1 MPVGG
6 QIAVALT
13 WTKARVRPRLP
24 ATTYTAASTAMTRM
38 KTRRSPR
45 LSVGRVARPAI
56 SSEAATATFVW
67 RHAASPRHARVACR
81 RGRSAPRGG
90 RALHVEGLRELREVL
105 AADRDAV
112 RAERV
117 HEVDVHLGVGDGSE
131 DRGERARTV
140 LDVDDDH

>member
-13 WTKARVRPRLP
+13 WTKARVRPSLP
-24 ATTYTAASTAMTRM
+24 ATTYTAASTAMTRT

-45 LSVGRVARPAI
+45 FSVGRVARRAI
-56 SSEAATATFVW
+56 SSEAAAATFVW

-81 RGRSAPRGG
+81 LGRSPPRGG
-90 RALHVEGLRELREVL
+90 RALHVERFRQLREVL

-117 HEVDVHLGVGDGSE
+117 RKIEVAVSTALSYEIG
-131 DRGERARTV
+131 RASGRE
-140 LDVDDDH
+140 